1 MRSEVARRTGIANAY
16 AGELFSLVKMS
27 ATRSSSPNVHGTAAS
42 PALQDPLLESPSA
55 ASGPDEVSKEE
66 VQNQL
71 GRILASSSFK
81 NSRRHTHFL
90 RFLVE
95 KCLSGK
101 AAEIK
106 ERLIGIEVFDRA
118 PDYDA
123 TTDPIVRGAA
133 VELRKRIAQY
143 YAETEHAGE
152 LRLEIP
158 LGNYVPVFHWPNAQH
173 KEDMAVAEAQGR
185 PSDVAIVT
193 AVPSPQKP
201 EPETRVGWR
210 RWTRTIVV
218 GSVAAIAAIAALLA
232 IHYLE
237 TRSAQRSLAAFWAPL
252 MDGGDSITVCVGD
265 LNYLF
270 KTPPLSNMV
279 QLHPAADNLLNPNA
293 GVALLRVGSILGSR
307 GKHSTFR
314 LADLTELNDLR
325 QQPVV
330 FVGGMNNQWTQ
341 RILGG
346 LRFRLMSIPGGING
360 NYGVVIDGKNPA
372 ANEWRVDIFAP
383 LSSIDRDY
391 SLVTRMNDPLTGEPV
406 VILGGLGPYGTAAAS
421 DFVSN
426 PEYFSQFS
434 QNAPKGWES
443 RNIQIVLETS
453 VVNGRVSVPRVVAQ
467 QVY

>member
-1 MRSEVARRTGIANAY
+1 MVTSR
-16 AGELFSLVKMS
+16 
-27 ATRSSSPNVHGTAAS
+27 SPNPNPQGPPGSAKR
-42 PALQDPLLESPSA
+42 QPLLNVSDSA
-55 ASGPDEVSKEE
+55 SSAEE
-66 VQNQL
+66 VNHEEIQL
-71 GRILASSSFK
+71 QLERILASSSFK

-90 RFLVE
+90 RFVVE
-95 KCLSGK
+95 KFLSGK
-101 AAEIK
+101 SAEVK
-106 ERLIGIEVFDRA
+106 ERIIGIEVFDRA

-143 YAETEHAGE
+143 YAETAHAGE
-152 LRLEIP
+152 LRLELP
-158 LGNYVPVFHWPNAQH
+158 LGTYVPVFHSRNAQH
-173 KEDMAVAEAQGR
+173 KEDIAVAEAQRR
-185 PSDVAIVT
+185 PSDAALAT
-193 AVPSPQKP
+193 AVPSTHNPKP
-201 EPETRVGWR
+201 ATRVGWR
-210 RWTRTIVV
+210 KWRSTIVAV
-218 GSVAAIAAIAALLA
+218 GSIAVVAIGAMLA
-232 IHYLE
+232 VRYLP
-237 TRSAQRSLAAFWAPL
+237 TQSAQRSLAAFWAPI
-252 MDGGDSITVCVGD
+252 MDGSDSITVCVGD

-293 GVALLRVGSILGSR
+293 GAALLRVGSILGSR
-307 GKHSTFR
+307 GKRSTFR

-330 FVGGMNNQWTQ
+330 FIGGMNNQWTQ

-346 LRFRLMSIPGGING
+346 LRFRFMSIPGGTNG
-360 NYGVVIDGKNPA
+360 NYGVVVDGKNPA
-372 ANEWRVDIFAP
+372 ANTWKVDIFAP
-383 LSSIDRDY
+383 LNSIDRDY

-421 DFVSN
+421 EFVSN

-453 VVNGRVSVPRVVAQ
+453 VVNGRVSVPRVVAE
-467 QVY
+467 QVN

>member
-1 MRSEVARRTGIANAY
+1 MATGRSHNPNPQGPS
-16 AGELFSLVKMS
+16 GS
-27 ATRSSSPNVHGTAAS
+27 AKRQPLLDVTDS
-42 PALQDPLLESPSA
+42 PAPP
-55 ASGPDEVSKEE
+55 EE
-66 VQNQL
+66 VTNDEIQFQL
-71 GRILASSSFK
+71 DRILASSSFK

-90 RFLVE
+90 RFVVE
-95 KCLSGK
+95 KFLSGK
-101 AAEIK
+101 SAELK
-106 ERLIGIEVFDRA
+106 ERIIGIEVFDRA

-123 TTDPIVRGAA
+123 ATDPIVRGAA

-143 YAETEHAGE
+143 YAETEHDGE

-158 LGNYVPVFHWPNAQH
+158 LGTYVPVFHRRNAQH
-173 KEDMAVAEAQGR
+173 KEAIADAQGR
-185 PSDVAIVT
+185 PSGEVIATV
-193 AVPSPQKP
+193 VPSAQRP
-201 EPETRVGWR
+201 EPGTMVGWR
-210 RWTRTIVV
+210 RWSRTIVV
-218 GSVAAIAAIAALLA
+218 GSAIAAIAALLA
-232 IHYLE
+232 IHFLA
-237 TRSAQRSLAAFWAPL
+237 TGSAQRSLTAFWAPL

-293 GVALLRVGSILGSR
+293 GAALLRVGTILGSR
-307 GKHSTFR
+307 GKRSTFR

-325 QQPVV
+325 QQPVIL
-330 FVGGMNNQWTQ
+330 VGGMNNQWTQ

-346 LRFRLMSIPGGING
+346 QRFRLMSIPGGING

-372 ANEWRVDIFAP
+372 ANTWRVDIFAP

-391 SLVTRMNDPLTGEPV
+391 SLVTRMNDPLTGQPI
-406 VILGGLGPYGTAAAS
+406 VILGGLGPFGTAAAS
-421 DFVSN
+421 EFVSN

-453 VVNGRVSVPRVVAQ
+453 VVNGRVSVPRVVAE
-467 QVY
+467 QVN